1 MTKSEIELKIKTIEA
16 SIKFKDFTRN
26 HILILAGEWH
36 GLKQAI
42 GDDNEGPWAMLHRVK
57 GI

>member
-36 GLKQAI
+36 G
-42 GDDNEGPWAMLHRVK
+42 
-57 GI
+57 